1 MKVTLCIGSSCH
13 LKGSKQVLE
22 QLQQL
27 ISDNNLGNKVEL
39 GGTFCMGNCKG
50 GVCVTVDGNLFSVT
64 PETTEE
70 FFEKEIKAKA

>member
-39 GGTFCMGNCKG
+39 GGTFCMGNCQQ
-50 GVCVTVDGNLFSVT
+50 GVCVTVDGELYSVS
-64 PETTEE
+64 PETAKS
-70 FFEKEIKAKA
+70 FFEEYLLATA

>member
-39 GGTFCMGNCKG
+39 GATAKKAFASPL
-50 GVCVTVDGNLFSVT
+50 T
-64 PETTEE
+64 ETS
-70 FFEKEIKAKA
+70 FP